1 MAAAPLKLTQNGTAA
16 TSSTIQE
23 QLGPAKDITKRGSL
37 FEDSLNELSQL
48 FSKRPSFASSINEL
62 SLHIS
67 ANLENFFDL
76 SGFKPSDADQERLDA
91 ILDPGLD
98 AILGVHLANSWQQ
111 RMLGTLRGFPTFF
124 SKTLLLC
131 IVPALFG
138 IAVVSVPS
146 WHASLLCTEFADV
159 TATFYLYE
167 QLAEVRS
174 TMSVLAECSKSVM
187 VRGTWIVMCIV
198 ILCSQVSYTIVLPS
212 SKKTFLPLGAIY
224 VALGPAHVIAKSAGM
239 FIDYMHY
246 ASYLAFIGGIS
257 SHIVVIGRLI
267 EDRSFWW
274 KMAIWVVTNGVL
286 TMVIEFMLWPS
297 VPDWTDIDKALFVII
312 FAPILTE
319 VALTIGRFVSR
330 AIPKR
335 HEAAGWVL
343 NGCTRQRPRTGAT
356 QTEQH
361 KIARSNVCLVTCT
374 DMLAIKN
381 VQVRLIIA
389 LIESPLVILLAS
401 SIQVPNNLYNDE
413 RDRFLYYVWARL
425 HPQQTDK
432 EGRFQTRR
440 YTESDIGDPTRIARN
455 RTLRVRLLHVETTV
469 EIICTVVSVRTPS
482 RTHALTHLLD
492 YATE

>member
-1 MAAAPLKLTQNGTAA
+1 
-16 TSSTIQE
+16 
-23 QLGPAKDITKRGSL
+23 
-37 FEDSLNELSQL
+37 
-48 FSKRPSFASSINEL
+48 
-62 SLHIS
+62 
-67 ANLENFFDL
+67 
-76 SGFKPSDADQERLDA
+76 
-91 ILDPGLD
+91 
-98 AILGVHLANSWQQ
+98 
-111 RMLGTLRGFPTFF
+111 
-124 SKTLLLC
+124 
-131 IVPALFG
+131 
-138 IAVVSVPS
+138 
-146 WHASLLCTEFADV
+146 V

-174 TMSVLAECSKSVM
+174 TMSLLAECSKSVM

-343 NGCTRQRPRTGAT
+343 NGY
-356 QTEQH
+356 
-361 KIARSNVCLVTCT
+361 
-374 DMLAIKN
+374 MLAIKN

-413 RDRFLYYVWARL
+413 RDRFLYNVWARL

-432 EGRFQTRR
+432 EGRFQERR

-469 EIICTVVSVRTPS
+469 EIICTVVSAFIVLNFGISLNGRDPPAVQNVLLNTAIQLGAECAHSLLCNLFYVVVLRHPAVSVPLLRMRGFSLVLTMIVACAWGTASAVAVPVTLGHRADSSSKWVFLTKAFNNDLNIS
-482 RTHALTHLLD
+482 RLC
-492 YATE
+492 ATFPEASGFAGVQDEC